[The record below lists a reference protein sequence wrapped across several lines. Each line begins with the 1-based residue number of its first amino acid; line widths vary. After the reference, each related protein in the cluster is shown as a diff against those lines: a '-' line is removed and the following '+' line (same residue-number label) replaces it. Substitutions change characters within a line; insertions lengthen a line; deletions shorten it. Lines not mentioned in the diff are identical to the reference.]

1 MVKLG
6 TNLPEHLI
14 GTDHGALAE
23 FLQGIEELGYGYI
36 TIGDHVLGA
45 DLGVRPE
52 WKPYQG
58 KPPLYDQH
66 MAWHEP
72 LVLFGYL
79 SAITSTLELSTGI
92 LVAPQ
97 RQAALLAKQAAEVD
111 ILSGGRLRL
120 VIAAGWNDVEFEG
133 MGVDFAEPRQD
144 HGRAGRTAAELLDGR
159 SRRLRRQ
166 VPHRQRRRH
175 QPAAGTAPDPAVVR
189 WAVPGRAEADGT
201 ARRRLVPVVHGIR
214 SGQARRRPRGDP
226 RERARRWSRPER
238 EIGIEGA
245 IYFYDERFEMSPTAQ
260 RAPATLDECVEYAR
274 WWKDFGATRYWVTAP
289 WANLGPEET
298 GVRTPGKKWSGVEAR
313 LDALRDF
320 AEAVGP
326 DF

>member
-14 GTDHGALAE
+14 GTDHGALTE

-133 MGVDFAEPRQD
+133 MGVDFASRGKIMVEQVELMRRLWTEEVVDYAGSFHSVSAAGINPLPVQRPIPLWFGGQSPVVLNRV
-144 HGRAGRTAAELLDGR
+144 GRLADGWFPWYTAFDPVKLAEDLGVIHESARAAGRDEG
-159 SRRLRRQ
+159 
-166 VPHRQRRRH
+166 
-175 QPAAGTAPDPAVVR
+175 
-189 WAVPGRAEADGT
+189 
-201 ARRRLVPVVHGIR
+201 
-214 SGQARRRPRGDP
+214 
-226 RERARRWSRPER
+226 

-245 IYFYDERFEMSPTAQ
+245 IYFYDERFEMAPTAQ
-260 RAPATLDECVEYAR
+260 RAPVTLDECVEYAQ

>member
-23 FLQGIEELGYGYI
+23 FLRGIEDLGYGYV

-45 DLGVRPE
+45 DLTVRPE
-52 WKPYQG
+52 WRPYQG

-72 LVLFGYL
+72 LVLFGFL
-79 SAITSTLELSTGI
+79 ASITSTLELSTGI

-133 MGVDFAEPRQD
+133 MGVDFASRGKIMVEQVELMRRLWTEEVVDFAGSFHTVRAAGINPPPVQRPIPLWFGGQS
-144 HGRAGRTAAELLDGR
+144 HVVLKRTGRLADGWFPWYTAFDPVKLAEDLGVIHESARAAGRDE
-159 SRRLRRQ
+159 S
-166 VPHRQRRRH
+166 
-175 QPAAGTAPDPAVVR
+175 
-189 WAVPGRAEADGT
+189 
-201 ARRRLVPVVHGIR
+201 
-214 SGQARRRPRGDP
+214 
-226 RERARRWSRPER
+226 

-245 IYFYDERFEMSPTAQ
+245 IYFYDERFEMAPTAQ
-260 RAPATLDECVEYAR
+260 RAPETLDECAEYAL

-298 GVRTPGKKWSGVEAR
+298 GVRTPGKQWSGVEAR
-313 LDALRDF
+313 LEALRDF

>member
-14 GTDHGALAE
+14 GTDHGALVE
-23 FLQGIEELGYGYI
+23 FLQGMEELGYGYI

-45 DLGVRPE
+45 DLSVRPE
-52 WKPYQG
+52 WMPYQG

-133 MGVDFAEPRQD
+133 MGVDFASRGKIMVEQVELLRRFWTEEVVD
-144 HGRAGRTAAELLDGR
+144 YAGRFHT
-159 SRRLRRQ
+159 
-166 VPHRQRRRH
+166 VN
-175 QPAAGTAPDPAVVR
+175 AAGINPPPVQRPIPLWFGGTSPVVLKR
-189 WAVPGRAEADGT
+189 TGRLADGWFPWYT
-201 ARRRLVPVVHGIR
+201 AFDPVKLAEDLAVIHEH
-214 SGQARRRPRGDP
+214 ARAAGRD
-226 RERARRWSRPER
+226 ET

-245 IYFYDERFEMSPTAQ
+245 IYFYDERFEMAPTAQ

-298 GVRTPGKKWSGVEAR
+298 GVRTPGKRWSGVEAR
-313 LDALRDF
+313 LEALRDF
-320 AEAVGP
+320 ADAVGP

>member
-45 DLGVRPE
+45 DLAVRPE

-133 MGVDFAEPRQD
+133 MGVDFASRGKRMVEQVELMRRLWTEEVVDYAGSFHTVRAAGINPLPVQRPIPLWFGGASPVVLQRV
-144 HGRAGRTAAELLDGR
+144 GRLADGWFPWYTAFDPVKLAEDLGVIHENARAAGRD
-159 SRRLRRQ
+159 
-166 VPHRQRRRH
+166 
-175 QPAAGTAPDPAVVR
+175 
-189 WAVPGRAEADGT
+189 
-201 ARRRLVPVVHGIR
+201 
-214 SGQARRRPRGDP
+214 
-226 RERARRWSRPER
+226 ERA
-238 EIGIEGA
+238 IGIEGA
-245 IYFYDERFEMSPTAQ
+245 IYFYDERFEMAPTAQ
-260 RAPATLDECVEYAR
+260 RAPVTLDECVEYAQ
-274 WWKDFGATRYWVTAP
+274 WWKGFGATRYWVTAP

-313 LDALRDF
+313 LEALRDF

>member
-45 DLGVRPE
+45 DLSVRPE

-133 MGVDFAEPRQD
+133 MGVDFASRGKIMVEQVELMRRLWTEEVVDYTGTFHTVHAAGINPPPVQRPIPLWFGGQSPAVLQRV
-144 HGRAGRTAAELLDGR
+144 GRLGDGWFPWYTAFDPVKLAEDLAVIHESARAAGRDA
-159 SRRLRRQ
+159 S
-166 VPHRQRRRH
+166 
-175 QPAAGTAPDPAVVR
+175 
-189 WAVPGRAEADGT
+189 
-201 ARRRLVPVVHGIR
+201 
-214 SGQARRRPRGDP
+214 
-226 RERARRWSRPER
+226 
-238 EIGIEGA
+238 EIGIEAA
-245 IYFYDERFEMSPTAQ
+245 IYFYDERFEMAPTAQ
-260 RAPATLDECVEYAR
+260 KAPVTLEECVEYAQ
-274 WWKDFGATRYWVTAP
+274 WWKEFGATRYWVTAP

-313 LDALRDF
+313 LEALRDF
-320 AEAVGP
+320 AAAVGP

>member
-1 MVKLG
+1 
-6 TNLPEHLI
+6 
-14 GTDHGALAE
+14 
-23 FLQGIEELGYGYI
+23 
-36 TIGDHVLGA
+36 
-45 DLGVRPE
+45 
-52 WKPYQG
+52 
-58 KPPLYDQH
+58 

-72 LVLFGYL
+72 LVLFGFL
-79 SAITSTLELSTGI
+79 SAITSKLELSTGI

-133 MGVDFAEPRQD
+133 MGVDFASRGKIMVEQVELMRRLWTEEVVDYAGSFHTVNAAGINPPPVHRPIPLWFGGQSPAVLK
-144 HGRAGRTAAELLDGR
+144 RAGRLADGWFPWYTAFDPVKLAEDLGVIHESAR
-159 SRRLRRQ
+159 
-166 VPHRQRRRH
+166 
-175 QPAAGTAPDPAVVR
+175 AAGRDE
-189 WAVPGRAEADGT
+189 G
-201 ARRRLVPVVHGIR
+201 
-214 SGQARRRPRGDP
+214 
-226 RERARRWSRPER
+226 

-245 IYFYDERFEMSPTAQ
+245 IYFYDERFEMAPTAQ
-260 RAPATLDECVEYAR
+260 RAPVTLEECVEYAK

-313 LDALRDF
+313 LEALGDF
-320 AEAVGP
+320 ADAVGP

>member
-45 DLGVRPE
+45 DLSVRPE

-58 KPPLYDQH
+58 KAPLYDQH

-79 SAITSTLELSTGI
+79 SAITSDLELSTGI

-133 MGVDFAEPRQD
+133 MGVDFASRGKIMVEQVELMRRLWTEEVVD
-144 HGRAGRTAAELLDGR
+144 YHGSFHTVNAAGINPPPVQRPIPLWFGGQSPAVLKRVGRLGDGWFPWYTAFDPVKLAEDLAVIHESARAAGRD
-159 SRRLRRQ
+159 
-166 VPHRQRRRH
+166 
-175 QPAAGTAPDPAVVR
+175 PDA
-189 WAVPGRAEADGT
+189 
-201 ARRRLVPVVHGIR
+201 
-214 SGQARRRPRGDP
+214 
-226 RERARRWSRPER
+226 
-238 EIGIEGA
+238 IGIEAA
-245 IYFYDERFEMSPTAQ
+245 IYFYDERFETAPTAQ
-260 RAPATLDECVEYAR
+260 RAPVTLEECVEYAQ
-274 WWKDFGATRYWVTAP
+274 WWKEFGATRYWVTAP

-313 LDALRDF
+313 LEALRDF